1 MKNTWADRYLKIGL
15 SLFFIDRM
23 IKYII
28 VNYIS
33 SLKISRFLSI
43 DLIFNR
49 GISFGLFDSENYYI
63 QSCLI
68 IVISIVLGWLIL
80 HTVGRFLQHKTIIG
94 EVLIFAGALSNLL
107 DRFMYPGV
115 VDFIMISYKSWY
127 FPVFNGADVLIFVGV
142 VGMLGLEYYEKL
154 HEFCKK

>member
-1 MKNTWADRYLKIGL
+1 MKNTWADRYIKIGL

-28 VNYIS
+28 VHYLP
-33 SLKISRFLSI
+33 SLTICRFLSI

-63 QSCLI
+63 HSCLI
-68 IVISIVLGWLIL
+68 LVISIVLGWLVF
-80 HTVGRFLQHKTIIG
+80 HTIARFLEHKTIIG
-94 EVLIFAGALSNLL
+94 EVLIFAGAVSNLL
-107 DRFMYPGV
+107 DRFIYPGV

-127 FPVFNGADVLIFVGV
+127 FPVFNGADILIFVGV

-154 HEFCKK
+154 HGFCKK